1 LGFALDFKVTLNAET
16 HNRTYTLN
24 AETHNRTYTLNA
36 ETHNRTYTLNF
47 NVVGAEDLASP
58 RR

>member
-1 LGFALDFKVTLNAET
+1 MGFALDFKV
-16 HNRTYTLN
+16 TLN